1 MVPFPGRSRV
11 SRGQLDVVAASPR
24 NGVLVRQ
31 TFRTGWDTGAS
42 MVTTKLLGSGWRLK
56 LSDCFAMCDR
66 VAESRAAC
74 DGQAVKRQR
83 RQSRLPMA
91 GGFQRSA
98 FTLVEMLVVI
108 FIIGLLVAL
117 LLPAIN
123 MARESG
129 RSAACVNNLRQFGGA
144 LAEHAQRRNGAICTG
159 AWDWLRDGAVTE
171 KGWVADLV
179 NSNVPVGKMTC
190 PSNIARM
197 SENFGPL
204 LDANVST
211 FDTCVDRAGSPLST
225 NIDGTQSVNPCRQM
239 IMSANSFAPGSE
251 ARKNLL
257 INSVLNKFY
266 NTNYCSSWYLARTGV
281 TIDNNGNLKPNQGAC
296 DTSLKSRNVTM
307 GPLTEVRL
315 DRASVGTS
323 FVPLLGDAASVGILS
338 SSLDSFQGGEPLA
351 KSFTDGPV
359 RVTDMTVPTF
369 ANGTPQAGATGWWAV
384 WNRGT
389 LQDYR
394 GFAPLHRGN
403 CNVLFGD
410 GSVRSVTDRDGDG
423 LLNNG
428 FAAGVGGFKSADVE
442 IPWREFGG
450 FYSLETPL
458 PE

>member
-1 MVPFPGRSRV
+1 MGVSMKGSQWSSRARSGAAIRTKHEFRIEV
-11 SRGQLDVVAASPR
+11 QHAASPSLAF
-24 NGVLVRQ
+24 GP
-31 TFRTGWDTGAS
+31 
-42 MVTTKLLGSGWRLK
+42 RL
-56 LSDCFAMCDR
+56 M
-66 VAESRAAC
+66 
-74 DGQAVKRQR
+74 DGQPANIRVLDRK
-83 RQSRLPMA
+83 
-91 GGFQRSA
+91 A

-144 LAEHAQRRNGAICTG
+144 LTEHAQRRNGAICTG
-159 AWDWLRDGAVTE
+159 AWDWMRDGAVTE

-179 NSNVPVGKMTC
+179 NSGVPVGKMIC
-190 PSNIARM
+190 PSNMARL
-197 SENFGPL
+197 SETFGPL
-204 LDANVST
+204 LDANAAS
-211 FDTCVDRAGSPLST
+211 FDACVDRAGSPLST
-225 NIDGTQSVNPCRQM
+225 NIDGTQSVNPCRQL
-239 IMSANSFAPGSE
+239 ITSANSFTPGSE

-257 INSVLNKFY
+257 VNGILSKFY

-281 TIDNNGNLKPNQGAC
+281 LIDSNGNLKPNQGGC
-296 DTSLKSRNVTM
+296 DTSLKSRNVTI
-307 GPLTEVRL
+307 GPMTEVRL
-315 DRASVGTS
+315 DRATVGTS

-338 SSLDSFQGGEPLA
+338 SSLDTIQGGEPLA

-359 RVTDMTVPTF
+359 RLTDMSVPTF
-369 ANGTPQAGATGWWAV
+369 ANGTPQAGANGWWAV
-384 WNRGT
+384 WNRQT

-394 GFAPLHRGN
+394 GFSPLHRGT

-410 GSVRSVTDRDGDG
+410 GSVRTVTDRDGDG

-428 FAAGVGGFKSADVE
+428 FPAGVGGYKTADVE
-442 IPWREFGG
+442 IPWREFGS